1 MIGEEDV
8 LNDRNC
14 TTTVK
19 CISTHAEVFCIKAE
33 EFMIKLG
40 RDDKTWKTITNRV
53 ISKDEETKMK
63 IKKAAQSQHPNYI
76 NHIQQ
81 MQNESSMEMPQ
92 PNRPLSNN
100 PTPRKDEAYDKLSR
114 EEPNPALSLDNYAA
128 E

>member
-19 CISTHAEVFCIKAE
+19 CISTTAEVFCIKAE

-63 IKKAAQSQHPNYI
+63 IKKAA
-76 NHIQQ
+76 
-81 MQNESSMEMPQ
+81 
-92 PNRPLSNN
+92 
-100 PTPRKDEAYDKLSR
+100 
-114 EEPNPALSLDNYAA
+114 
-128 E
+128 

>member
-19 CISTHAEVFCIKAE
+19 CISTNAEVFCIKAE

-81 MQNESSMEMPQ
+81 MQNESSMEMPPQ
-92 PNRPLSNN
+92 SNSFSNN
-100 PTPRKDEAYDKLSR
+100 PTPRKPEAHDKLSH
-114 EEPNPALSLDNYAA
+114 EELNPALSIDQYAS